1 MFSVI
6 LFLMNKRDIVIGIV
20 IFALIAGIIFWSKK
34 TRITPVETP
43 TPTPEAKIEEKFN
56 YEIPED
62 VNRIELLDVTGGTGR
77 GIATRVYKDG
87 KFEHVILADLEDP
100 KDGEFYQ
107 GWLTTKGK
115 EGEVGFSY
123 VKTGKL
129 RMAKGGYL
137 LEFESSRDYSS
148 YSQVWVTLEKVDDNK
163 PEKHILEGS
172 F

>member
-1 MFSVI
+1 
-6 LFLMNKRDIVIGIV
+6 MNKRDIVIGLV
-20 IFALIAGIIFWSKK
+20 ILALVVGIIFWSKK
-34 TRITPVETP
+34 PRITSIETP

-62 VNRIELLDVTGGTGR
+62 VNKIDLVDVSGGGSR

-87 KFEHVILADLEDP
+87 RFEHVILADLPDP
-100 KDGEFYQ
+100 QAGYFYQ
-107 GWLTTKGK
+107 GWLATKGK
-115 EGEVGFSY
+115 EGKVGFSY

-137 LEFESSRDYSS
+137 LEFESKNDYTSF
-148 YSQVWVTLEKVDDNK
+148 SQVWVTLEKVDDTK